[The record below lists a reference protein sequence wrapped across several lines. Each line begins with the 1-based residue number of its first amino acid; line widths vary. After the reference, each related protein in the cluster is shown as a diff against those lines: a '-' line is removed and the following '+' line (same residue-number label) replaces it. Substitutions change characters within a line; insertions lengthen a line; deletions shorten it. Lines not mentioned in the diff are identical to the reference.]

1 MGFPVISIARVPSK
15 LIGLDP
21 QNDGNSH
28 LSVSCNFM
36 VVLSP
41 FFGGQTFF
49 PSKFYLKYFWEPE
62 PFPVVSTQSFSTQ
75 TARFNRKVQESNPTT
90 EILWNTPTY
99 HDDSSNT
106 VTISNNNTYE
116 DVSNSC

>member
-28 LSVSCNFM
+28 LSVSCNFL

-41 FFGGQTFF
+41 FLGGQTFC

-75 TARFNRKVQESNPTT
+75 TARFNRKVQESNNGNSLEHP
-90 EILWNTPTY
+90 PY